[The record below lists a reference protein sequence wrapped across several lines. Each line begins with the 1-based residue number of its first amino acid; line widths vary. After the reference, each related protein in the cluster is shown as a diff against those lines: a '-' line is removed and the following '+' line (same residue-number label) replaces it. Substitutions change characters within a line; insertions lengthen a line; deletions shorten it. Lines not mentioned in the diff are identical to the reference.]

1 MRRALLLGW
10 LTVTCAVV
18 HAASLQISP
27 VTVDLQPNENAIGIT
42 LRNPGDHPLYGQ
54 VRIFKWD
61 QTSTDDTLTPTQDLI
76 ASPPLIEVA
85 PQGEQMVRLV
95 RQAAG
100 PSTTEQTYRILVD
113 EIPQPDTAAA
123 SGVTIRLRYS
133 VPVFVEPAGA
143 IGKPELSWHL
153 VRDAQGWSLRVT
165 NTGIRRGQ
173 ISAVQLVDAGKTY
186 MISKGLLGYALAG
199 RTHQWRIDPGHDVDP
214 HGALKIRAN
223 VNALPSEAPVAID
236 PRP

>member
-10 LTVTCAVV
+10 LIATCTVA

-27 VTVDLQPNENAIGIT
+27 VTVDLQPGQNAAGIT

-61 QTSTDDTLTPTQDLI
+61 QTDTDDALTPTQDLI
-76 ASPPLIEVA
+76 ASPPLIQVA
-85 PQGEQMVRLV
+85 TQGEQLVRLV

-100 PSTTEQTYRILVD
+100 PSATEQSYRILID

-153 VRDAQGWSLRVT
+153 LRDAQGWSLRVT

-186 MISKGLLGYALAG
+186 MISKGLLGYVLAG
-199 RTHQWRIDPGHDVDP
+199 RTRQWRIDPGQSADL

-223 VNALPSEAPVAID
+223 INALPSEAPVAID

>member
-1 MRRALLLGW
+1 MRRALLFGW
-10 LTVTCAVV
+10 LTAACAVA

-27 VTVDLQPNENAIGIT
+27 VTVDLQPTENAVGFT

-61 QTSTDDTLTPTQDLI
+61 QTNTDDALTPTQDLI
-76 ASPPLIEVA
+76 ASPPLIQVA
-85 PQGEQMVRLV
+85 PQSEQLVRLV

-100 PSTTEQTYRILVD
+100 PSTTEQNYRILID
-113 EIPQPDTAAA
+113 EIPQPETAAA

-143 IGKPELSWHL
+143 VGKPELSWHL

-165 NTGIRRGQ
+165 NAGMRRGQ
-173 ISAVQLVDAGKTY
+173 ISAVQLVDGGKTY

-199 RTHQWRIDPGHDVDP
+199 RTRQWRIDPGRGADL